1 MQDSVDK
8 LLTILEVLR
17 AQEEDIIRRLRTVD
31 ISEAYELVV
40 LEEEDER
47 RVEERHGEPTT
58 TTTSACN
65 R

>member
-58 TTTSACN
+58 TTSACN